1 LLLLLLLLPR
11 LSLSAVDDVA
21 GIVVVLIFRHVLP
34 DVSIA
39 YDGRLPRFE
48 ATSFIGPLLRE
59 LIAGFGSAKQNRGG
73 KSGDRTSV
81 EC

>member
-1 LLLLLLLLPR
+1 LLLLLPR

-21 GIVVVLIFRHVLP
+21 GIVVLIFRHVLP

-48 ATSFIGPLLRE
+48 ATGFIGPLLRQ
-59 LIAGFGSAKQNRGG
+59 LNAGFWFSKTEQRW
-73 KSGDRTSV
+73 KIWRQI
-81 EC
+81 

>member
-1 LLLLLLLLPR
+1 LLLLLLLPR

-21 GIVVVLIFRHVLP
+21 GIVVLIFRHVLP
-34 DVSIA
+34 EVSIA

-48 ATSFIGPLLRE
+48 ATGFIGPLLRE

-73 KSGDRTSV
+73 KSGDR
-81 EC
+81 